1 MILVSGDDL
10 NNKIIG
16 LYKQTSE
23 LRRGKPV
30 WKTRV
35 LHGNQWRYKFIFAK
49 ASNKWAI
56 TDQYDF
62 FRDDYY
68 ADSSKSMSISEMDT
82 YSQPCPTGGMY
93 MLFRGDKMG
102 WQSYSKLHVN
112 SYKGKVET
120 MFLMYAI

>member
-10 NNKIIG
+10 DRKIIG

-49 ASNKWAI
+49 APNKWVI
-56 TDQYDF
+56 TDQYD
-62 FRDDYY
+62 YY
-68 ADSSKSMSISEMDT
+68 ADSPNSMSISEMDT
-82 YSQPCPTGGMY
+82 NSQPCPTGGMY

-102 WQSYSKLHVN
+102 WQPYSKLHVN